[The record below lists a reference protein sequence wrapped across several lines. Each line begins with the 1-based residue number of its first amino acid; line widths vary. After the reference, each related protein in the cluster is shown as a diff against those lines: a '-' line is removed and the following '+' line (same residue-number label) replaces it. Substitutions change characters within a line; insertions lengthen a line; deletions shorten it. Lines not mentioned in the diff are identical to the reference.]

1 MKVTMKEI
9 AERAGVHPSTVDK
22 VVHHRVGVS
31 DEVRARVQ
39 AIINELGYTPNPSGR
54 VLQRQGKVYRISAIL
69 VQVDALPYLKK
80 GIERGVKE
88 QTGFDIEITYAVTGF
103 QEAKRQSE
111 YIIKAVEEK
120 ADGIILSPINAE
132 CVRRAIDRAAD
143 AGIPVITTDSDIDGS
158 RRTCC
163 VSIDS
168 ARASRIAGR
177 LMGQFLNGNGNTQ
190 IEVLN
195 LMGNQLTGGFPAA
208 VADMSSL
215 KYLNLSENAIG
226 GTIPDLSALNN
237 LISLSAWQCGLTGT
251 IPETLY
257 SLSGLQILDLSEN
270 KLEGEISAG
279 IANLADLQYLALD
292 TNPLRGV
299 LPDAFTQTALTE
311 IHLENTYLRGF
322 VPATLK
328 ARHDA
333 GAKVYLNNNYMTG
346 AVLKDMPNNSGN
358 FTDGAASEQHQLAGT
373 RSTVTV
379 SKDGTVNLYALL
391 LNKSL
396 TTGSTAKVLL
406 RPDEYVVTFDDTK
419 VQVTAD
425 SSGIYVKALTDI
437 PLNTNFSIT
446 IQIKDNTGS
455 EYSKVKLTLTT
466 DVTSGGGGGIG
477 GGGGGTTE
485 TPKAEHKLYINGFTD
500 GMFHAERNIT
510 REQTA
515 KMLIDALE
523 KETAEPEQS
532 SYTDVANNRW
542 SYRWVEAASKEG
554 YMVGYNGGVF
564 KPDSAITRAEMAT
577 ALSRIAAKEGL
588 IMTSS
593 TKTFSDVADGKWYS
607 SYIRQAVQYGLIS
620 GYTDGTFRPEQ
631 YITRAETV
639 TMINRM
645 LGRNYETAAELHS
658 MACPFPDVSQSSW
671 AYGNIME
678 AAITHKH

>member
-1 MKVTMKEI
+1 M
-9 AERAGVHPSTVDK
+9 
-22 VVHHRVGVS
+22 
-31 DEVRARVQ
+31 
-39 AIINELGYTPNPSGR
+39 
-54 VLQRQGKVYRISAIL
+54 
-69 VQVDALPYLKK
+69 
-80 GIERGVKE
+80 
-88 QTGFDIEITYAVTGF
+88 
-103 QEAKRQSE
+103 
-111 YIIKAVEEK
+111 
-120 ADGIILSPINAE
+120 
-132 CVRRAIDRAAD
+132 
-143 AGIPVITTDSDIDGS
+143 
-158 RRTCC
+158 
-163 VSIDS
+163 
-168 ARASRIAGR
+168 
-177 LMGQFLNGNGNTQ
+177 
-190 IEVLN
+190 
-195 LMGNQLTGGFPAA
+195 
-208 VADMSSL
+208 
-215 KYLNLSENAIG
+215 
-226 GTIPDLSALNN
+226 
-237 LISLSAWQCGLTGT
+237 
-251 IPETLY
+251 
-257 SLSGLQILDLSEN
+257 
-270 KLEGEISAG
+270 
-279 IANLADLQYLALD
+279 
-292 TNPLRGV
+292 
-299 LPDAFTQTALTE
+299 TE

-346 AVLKDMPNNSGN
+346 AVLKDMPNNTGN
-358 FTDGAASEQHQLAGT
+358 FTDGAASEQHQLTGT

-396 TTGSTAKVLL
+396 TTGSTAEVLL

-477 GGGGGTTE
+477 GGGGGTPA

-500 GMFHAERNIT
+500 GMFHAERKIT

-564 KPDSAITRAEMAT
+564 KPEFAITRAEMAT

-588 IMTSS
+588 IMNGS

-645 LGRNYETAAELHS
+645 LGRNYETATELHS
-658 MACPFPDVSQSSW
+658 MACPFPDVSQSNW